1 MIHDIIEET
10 DIITEAQLSLFA
22 TDLIERLEVID
33 RALEIEDRKP
43 ARSQPK
49 KTVEVGPWLCEKS
62 SLDFLARPGPKGLPV
77 PISAPY
83 SGNHARKYRAQIA
96 VCCRCSTRAECAEL
110 GASEAF
116 GIWGA
121 TLPHEREL

>member
-1 MIHDIIEET
+1 MTHDIIEET

-22 TDLIERLEVID
+22 SGLVERLEVID

-43 ARSQPK
+43 ARSKPA
-49 KTVEVGPWLCEKS
+49 VETGPWLCEKS

-83 SGNHARKYRAQIA
+83 SRNHAREYRAQIA
-96 VCCRCSTRAECAEL
+96 VCCRCSTRVECAEL
-110 GASEAF
+110 GASEQF

-121 TLPHEREL
+121 TLPHERED